1 MGKTNLK
8 RNPFVQTNLEN
19 KRQGKNLVNGER
31 KRTEKMKR
39 KKKDENFE
47 FSNLNLGINI
57 GLNKKWSE
65 IVFSTKKIPEEIQE
79 KPEDKNLIFLG
90 GTVPTSM
97 LKKMSLY
104 EDIQKALERKETTE
118 KFLSKHA

>member
-1 MGKTNLK
+1 MSKTK

-19 KRQGKNLVNGER
+19 KRQGKNFVNGER

-47 FSNLNLGINI
+47 FSNLNLGINLD
-57 GLNKKWSE
+57 LNEKWGKV
-65 IVFSTKKIPEEIQE
+65 IYSTKKIPEEIQE

-90 GTVPTSM
+90 GTVPSSI

-104 EDIQKALERKETTE
+104 EDIQKALERKERRE